1 MLPFYLPAHFPIY
14 TVEYYT
20 DSWAQLLFCNSV
32 SFAQPTSYRQTTKK
46 GTKERF
52 QFLHFVALME
62 NGNSISGDKPTVMV
76 TNDDGIDA
84 PGLRALVA
92 ALVST
97 NLFHVLVFAPD
108 SERSAASHCVSWQ
121 RVVTVKKVDVPG
133 ATAFA
138 VSGTPADS
146 TSLGISKKIFPS
158 VPDLVVSGIN
168 LGCNCGYDIVYSGTV
183 GGAREA
189 FFHGIP
195 SVAVSYDCYN
205 MVGQKLNVDDFTLCA
220 EASISIITAML
231 SEIKNKTYPQNCFL
245 NINVPREVANNKGYR
260 LTKQG
265 KCFYKMGWT
274 QVTSEAQ
281 EGTTSPTKVMEIKP
295 PENTEVCTEE
305 SALSTKE
312 EHLVFKLDTAEPPAV
327 DNDDTDYSSL
337 QAGYITVT
345 PLSAL
350 SPAEIDS
357 VAFFKKWLPGVC
369 ERFSSTL

>member
-1 MLPFYLPAHFPIY
+1 
-14 TVEYYT
+14 
-20 DSWAQLLFCNSV
+20 
-32 SFAQPTSYRQTTKK
+32 
-46 GTKERF
+46 
-52 QFLHFVALME
+52 ME
-62 NGNSISGDKPTVMV
+62 NGNGDKPTVMV

-84 PGLRALVA
+84 PGLRALVR

-121 RVVTVKKVDVPG
+121 RTVTVKKVDVPG

-205 MVGQKLNVDDFTLCA
+205 MVGRNLSVDDFTLCA
-220 EASISIITAML
+220 EACIPIITAIL
-231 SEIKNKTYPQNCFL
+231 AEIKNKTYAQNCFL
-245 NINVPREVANNKGYR
+245 NINVPREVGNHKGYR
-260 LTKQG
+260 LTQQG

-274 QVTSEAQ
+274 QVTSEAKA
-281 EGTTSPTKVMEIKP
+281 GTTSPIKVMEIKP
-295 PENTEVCTEE
+295 SGNTEE
-305 SALSTKE
+305 STLSTKE
-312 EHLVFKLDTAEPPAV
+312 EHQVFKLDTAETPAA

-337 QAGYITVT
+337 QAGYISVT

-357 VAFFKKWLPGVC
+357 VAFFKKWLPAV
-369 ERFSSTL
+369 

>member
-1 MLPFYLPAHFPIY
+1 
-14 TVEYYT
+14 
-20 DSWAQLLFCNSV
+20 
-32 SFAQPTSYRQTTKK
+32 
-46 GTKERF
+46 
-52 QFLHFVALME
+52 ME
-62 NGNSISGDKPTVMV
+62 NGNVVSGDKPTVMV

-84 PGLRALVA
+84 PGLRALVR

-97 NLFHVLVFAPD
+97 NLIHVLVFAPD

-121 RVVTVKKVDVPG
+121 RAVTVKKVDVPG

-205 MVGQKLNVDDFTLCA
+205 MVGRKLNVDDFTLCA
-220 EASISIITAML
+220 EASIPIITAML
-231 SEIKNKTYPQNCFL
+231 AEISKKTYPQNCFL

-281 EGTTSPTKVMEIKP
+281 EGTISPAKVMEIKP
-295 PENTEVCTEE
+295 PGNTEVCSEE
-305 SALSTKE
+305 SSLSTKE
-312 EHLVFKLDTAEPPAV
+312 EHLVFKLDTAETPAV

-337 QAGYITVT
+337 EAGYITVT

-357 VAFFKKWLPGVC
+357 VAFFKKWLPGV
-369 ERFSSTL
+369 S

>member
-1 MLPFYLPAHFPIY
+1 
-14 TVEYYT
+14 
-20 DSWAQLLFCNSV
+20 
-32 SFAQPTSYRQTTKK
+32 
-46 GTKERF
+46 
-52 QFLHFVALME
+52 ME
-62 NGNSISGDKPTVMV
+62 NGNSVSGDKPMVMV
-76 TNDDGIDA
+76 TNDDGINA
-84 PGLRALVA
+84 PGLRAIVR

-158 VPDLVVSGIN
+158 VPNLVVSGIN

-205 MVGQKLNVDDFTLCA
+205 MVGRKLDVDDFTLCA
-220 EASISIITAML
+220 EASIPIITAMMA
-231 SEIKNKTYPQNCFL
+231 EIKNKTYPQNCFL

-265 KCFYKMGWT
+265 NCFYKMGWT

-281 EGTTSPTKVMEIKP
+281 EGTTSQTKVMEIKP

-305 SALSTKE
+305 SALSNKE

-337 QAGYITVT
+337 QAGYISVT

-357 VAFFKKWLPGVC
+357 VAFFKKWLSGVC
-369 ERFSSTL
+369 EHSLIRSELSI

>member
-1 MLPFYLPAHFPIY
+1 
-14 TVEYYT
+14 
-20 DSWAQLLFCNSV
+20 
-32 SFAQPTSYRQTTKK
+32 
-46 GTKERF
+46 
-52 QFLHFVALME
+52 ME
-62 NGNSISGDKPTVMV
+62 NGNSVSGAKPTVMV

-97 NLFHVLVFAPD
+97 NLFHIVVFAPD

-121 RVVTVKKVDVPG
+121 RVVTVKKIDVPG

-205 MVGQKLNVDDFTLCA
+205 MFGRKLNVDNFTLCA
-220 EASISIITAML
+220 EASIPIITAML
-231 SEIKNKTYPQNCFL
+231 AEIKNKTYPQNCFL

-281 EGTTSPTKVMEIKP
+281 EGTTTPTKVMEIKP
-295 PENTEVCTEE
+295 PENTEVCTDE

-312 EHLVFKLDTAEPPAV
+312 EHLVFKLDTAETPAV

>member
-1 MLPFYLPAHFPIY
+1 
-14 TVEYYT
+14 
-20 DSWAQLLFCNSV
+20 
-32 SFAQPTSYRQTTKK
+32 
-46 GTKERF
+46 
-52 QFLHFVALME
+52 ME
-62 NGNSISGDKPTVMV
+62 NGNGVSSAKPTVMV

-84 PGLRALVA
+84 PGLRALVR

-121 RVVTVKKVDVPG
+121 RAVTVKKVDVPG

-189 FFHGIP
+189 FFYGIP

-205 MVGQKLNVDDFTLCA
+205 MAGQKLNIDDLTLSA
-220 EASISIITAML
+220 EACIPIITAIL
-231 SEIKNKTYPQNCFL
+231 AEIKNKTYPRNCFL
-245 NINVPREVANNKGYR
+245 NINIPKEVGNHKGYW

-281 EGTTSPTKVMEIKP
+281 AGTVSSTKGMEIKP
-295 PENTEVCTEE
+295 SGNTTVCTEE

-312 EHLVFKLDTAEPPAV
+312 EHLVFKLDTAEIPAV
-327 DNDDTDYSSL
+327 DNEDTDYSSL

-357 VAFFKKWLPGVC
+357 VTFFKKWLPAVC
-369 ERFSSTL
+369 GRFSSSPC

>member
-1 MLPFYLPAHFPIY
+1 MLA
-14 TVEYYT
+14 
-20 DSWAQLLFCNSV
+20 
-32 SFAQPTSYRQTTKK
+32 
-46 GTKERF
+46 
-52 QFLHFVALME
+52 
-62 NGNSISGDKPTVMV
+62 
-76 TNDDGIDA
+76 
-84 PGLRALVA
+84 
-92 ALVST
+92 
-97 NLFHVLVFAPD
+97 
-108 SERSAASHCVSWQ
+108 
-121 RVVTVKKVDVPG
+121 
-133 ATAFA
+133 
-138 VSGTPADS
+138 
-146 TSLGISKKIFPS
+146 
-158 VPDLVVSGIN
+158 
-168 LGCNCGYDIVYSGTV
+168 
-183 GGAREA
+183 
-189 FFHGIP
+189 
-195 SVAVSYDCYN
+195 
-205 MVGQKLNVDDFTLCA
+205 
-220 EASISIITAML
+220 
-231 SEIKNKTYPQNCFL
+231 EIKNKTYPQNCFL

-274 QVTSEAQ
+274 QVTSQAQ

>member
-1 MLPFYLPAHFPIY
+1 
-14 TVEYYT
+14 
-20 DSWAQLLFCNSV
+20 
-32 SFAQPTSYRQTTKK
+32 
-46 GTKERF
+46 
-52 QFLHFVALME
+52 ME
-62 NGNSISGDKPTVMV
+62 NGNSVSGDKPTVMV

-158 VPDLVVSGIN
+158 IPDLVVSGIN
-168 LGCNCGYDIVYSGTV
+168 LGCNCGYDM
-183 GGAREA
+183 
-189 FFHGIP
+189 
-195 SVAVSYDCYN
+195 VSR
-205 MVGQKLNVDDFTLCA
+205 KLNVDDFTLCA
-220 EASISIITAML
+220 EASIPIITAML
-231 SEIKNKTYPQNCFL
+231 AEIKNKTYLPNCFL

-295 PENTEVCTEE
+295 PEYTEVCTEE

-312 EHLVFKLDTAEPPAV
+312 EHLVFKLDTAEPPAM

>member
-1 MLPFYLPAHFPIY
+1 
-14 TVEYYT
+14 
-20 DSWAQLLFCNSV
+20 
-32 SFAQPTSYRQTTKK
+32 
-46 GTKERF
+46 
-52 QFLHFVALME
+52 ME
-62 NGNSISGDKPTVMV
+62 NGNNVSGDKPMVMV

-84 PGLRALVA
+84 PGLRALVR

-121 RVVTVKKVDVPG
+121 RSVTVKKVDVPG

-146 TSLGISKKIFPS
+146 TSLGISKKIVPS

-195 SVAVSYDCYN
+195 SVAVSYDCHN
-205 MVGQKLNVDDFTLCA
+205 MVGRKLNVDDFTLCA
-220 EASISIITAML
+220 EASIPIITAML
-231 SEIKNKTYPQNCFL
+231 AEIANKTYPQNCFL

-274 QVTSEAQ
+274 QVISEAQ
-281 EGTTSPTKVMEIKP
+281 AVTTSQTKLMEINP
-295 PENTEVCTEE
+295 SGNTEVYTEE
-305 SALSTKE
+305 MILRTKE
-312 EHLVFKLDTAEPPAV
+312 EHLLFKLDTAETPTV
-327 DNDDTDYSSL
+327 DDEDTDYSSL
-337 QAGYITVT
+337 QAGYISVT
-345 PLSAL
+345 PLCAL
-350 SPAEIDS
+350 SPAETDS
-357 VAFFKKWLPGVC
+357 IAFFKKWLPGVC
-369 ERFSSTL
+369 ACSL